1 MAGWWKRGGE
11 GGEEEE
17 VKPGKEWRDEGEAR
31 SKRPGGKRIQGQRRE
46 NMQAEE
52 WGDVKLRKVKKRSAE
67 QIKGKQSKE
76 KSEGREER
84 AASRNTLC
92 ALNNVKEVKAYA
104 GLNRGQRGSKYIC
117 Q

>member
-1 MAGWWKRGGE
+1 MWE
-11 GGEEEE
+11 
-17 VKPGKEWRDEGEAR
+17 
-31 SKRPGGKRIQGQRRE
+31 RIQGWRRE
-46 NMQAEE
+46 NMQTEE
-52 WGDVKLRKVKKRSAE
+52 WGDVKVRKVKKRSVE

-104 GLNRGQRGSKYIC
+104 GLSTGQRGSEYIS